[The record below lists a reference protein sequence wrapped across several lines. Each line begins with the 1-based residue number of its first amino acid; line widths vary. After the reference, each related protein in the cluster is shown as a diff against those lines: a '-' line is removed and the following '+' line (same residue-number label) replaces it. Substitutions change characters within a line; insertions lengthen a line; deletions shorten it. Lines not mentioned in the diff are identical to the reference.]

1 MTDSRDIILKA
12 STEMGTQDLRTVMKN
27 STTRLCL
34 LLCVLTGPAF
44 AAPALTLTLDQ
55 TAAGPGQF
63 AADEIRREAA
73 GRGMTVISADAKA
86 PTDAVR
92 ILLAVDTPAGA
103 NPVAQSYSIRVRR
116 ENDQRTITVRGAD
129 AAGVMYGGLDIAEAI
144 RTGTLDSLGD
154 SDHAPH
160 IAQRGIKLNIP
171 LDLRTPT
178 YTDPSDAAQ
187 ANIPEMW
194 SMDYWR
200 ELFDDMARH
209 RYNLISL
216 WTLNPFPSIVK
227 VPEFPHV
234 ALEDVWRTKE
244 KLDERF
250 SGNGDGFVRPNMLAN
265 HEIIKRITIDEKIQ
279 FWRSVMQLAKDR
291 GVDVY
296 WFVWNVFLYGAEGKD
311 GITSD
316 EGTPRTIEYFRAS
329 VRETIKTYP
338 LLAGFGITAG
348 ESMAEN
354 IGGMTKEQW
363 LWKTYGEGIRDG
375 LRDTPDRKFRLIH
388 RFHMTALSEIK
399 KEFAELPCPLDLSFK
414 YAIAHMYSVPNP
426 SMIKPVLPLLSPELR
441 CWLTVRNDDIYSF
454 RWADVDYARAF
465 VKAIP
470 GADKIAG
477 FYMGC
482 DGYHWGRDFLT
493 KDPDGP
499 RPTVMQKQWLSFALW
514 GRLAY
519 EPNLPAAT
527 FERLTAARFPG
538 ADVAQLTAA
547 WANVSKTFPYIT
559 RFFWGDIDV
568 KWFPEAC
575 RQKRGFYTVR
585 DFVEGGAMPG
595 AGVLN
600 ILEWRASLLAGQKPK
615 GITPLEIAAT
625 LDANA
630 TKALQALPQLQRAIV
645 APAGS
650 AKEYTA
656 TLGDIE
662 AMSHLGL
669 YYAAKIRGACDLA
682 LFDKSGNTQQQAS
695 AVQHLEAA
703 LSHWK
708 DYSAAYTRQYVQPVL
723 YNRVGWVD
731 IPRQT
736 ENVAADVQMARDW
749 KSGTIDEA
757 KIKRSGT
764 EAGFRK

>member
-1 MTDSRDIILKA
+1 MRGADASGSR
-12 STEMGTQDLRTVMKN
+12 SP
-27 STTRLCL
+27 S
-34 LLCVLTGPAF
+34 
-44 AAPALTLTLDQ
+44 APAGTK
-55 TAAGPGQF
+55 AA
-63 AADEIRREAA
+63 
-73 GRGMTVISADAKA
+73 
-86 PTDAVR
+86 
-92 ILLAVDTPAGA
+92 
-103 NPVAQSYSIRVRR
+103 AQSYGIRVQN
-116 ENDQRTITVRGAD
+116 ENGQRTIAVRGAD
-129 AAGVMYGGLDIAEAI
+129 AAGVMYGGLDVAEAI
-144 RTGTLDSLGD
+144 RTGTLDSLQD
-154 SDHAPH
+154 SDHTPH
-160 IAQRGIKLNIP
+160 IAQRGIKINIP

-209 RYNLISL
+209 RYNVISL
-216 WTLNPFPSIVK
+216 WSLNPFPSIVK

-234 ALEDVWRTKE
+234 ALDDVWRTKE
-244 KLDERF
+244 KLDENF
-250 SGNGDGFVRPNMLAN
+250 SGNGNNFVRPEMLAN
-265 HEIIKRITIDEKIQ
+265 HEVVKKITIDEKIQ
-279 FWRSVMQLAKDR
+279 FWRDVMQLAKDR

-296 WFVWNVFLYGAEGKD
+296 WFTWNVFLYGAEGKD

-316 EGTPRTIEYFRAS
+316 KAAPRTIEYFRAS

-348 ESMAEN
+348 E
-354 IGGMTKEQW
+354 GMPLNEFKDISKEQW

-375 LRDTPDRKFRLIH
+375 LKETPNRKFRLIH
-388 RFHMTALSEIK
+388 RFHMTALSEIQ
-399 KEFAELPCPLDLSFK
+399 KEFAELPCTLDLSFK

-426 SMIKPVLPLLSPELR
+426 AFIKPVLPLLSPELR

-465 VKAIP
+465 IKAIP
-470 GADKIAG
+470 GEDKIAG

-482 DGYHWGRDFLT
+482 DGYLWGRDFLS
-493 KDPDGP
+493 KDPGTP
-499 RPTVMQKQWLSFALW
+499 RQTVMQKQWLSFALW

-519 EPNLPAAT
+519 EPDLPAAT

-538 ADVAQLTAA
+538 ADVPKLTAA
-547 WANVSKTFPYIT
+547 WADASKTFPYIT

-575 RQKRGFYTVR
+575 RRKSGFYTVR
-585 DFVEGGAMPG
+585 HFVEGGTMPG

-600 ILEWRASLLAGQKPK
+600 ILEWRTSLLAKQKPE
-615 GITPLEIAAT
+615 GVTPLEIAAT
-625 LDANA
+625 LEANA
-630 TKALQALPQLQRAIV
+630 TQRARTLCPNSN
-645 APAGS
+645 APPSLRPRS
-650 AKEYTA
+650 AKEYAA

-662 AMSHLGL
+662 AMSHLGR

-682 LFDKSGNTQQQAS
+682 LFDKTGDARQQAS

-708 DYSAAYTRQYVQPVL
+708 AYSTAYTRQYVQPVL
-723 YNRVGWVD
+723 YNRVGYVD
-731 IPRQT
+731 IPKLT
-736 ENVAADVQMARDW
+736 EKVAADVQLARDW
-749 KSGTIDEA
+749 KPGTIDEA
-757 KIKRSGT
+757 EIKRSGT

>member
-1 MTDSRDIILKA
+1 
-12 STEMGTQDLRTVMKN
+12 MKN

-34 LLCVLTGPAF
+34 LLCILTGPAF
-44 AAPALTLTLDQ
+44 GAPALTLTLDQ
-55 TAAGPGQF
+55 AAAGPGKF
-63 AADEIRREAA
+63 AAEEIRREAA
-73 GRGMTVISADAKA
+73 GRGMTVVGADAKA
-86 PTDAVR
+86 PADAVR
-92 ILLAVDTPAGA
+92 IVLAVDTSGSA
-103 NPVAQSYSIRVRR
+103 NPVAQSYRIRVHR
-116 ENDQRTITVRGAD
+116 ENGQRTITVRGAD
-129 AAGVMYGGLDIAEAI
+129 AAGVMYGGLDVAEAI
-144 RTGTLDSLGD
+144 RTGTLASLGD

-244 KLDERF
+244 KFDERF
-250 SGNGDGFVRPNMLAN
+250 SGNGDNFVRPNMLAN
-265 HEIIKRITIDEKIQ
+265 HEVIKRITIDEKIQ
-279 FWRSVMQLAKDR
+279 FWHSVMQLAKDR

-296 WFVWNVFLYGAEGKD
+296 WFVWNVFLYGAEGQD

-316 EGTPRTIEYFRAS
+316 EGAPRTIEYFRAS

-499 RPTVMQKQWLSFALW
+499 RSTVMQKQWLSFALW

-519 EPNLPAAT
+519 EPDLPAAT

-538 ADVAQLTAA
+538 ADVAQLTTA
-547 WANVSKTFPYIT
+547 WANASKTFPYIT

-585 DFVEGGAMPG
+585 DFVEGGTMPG

-600 ILEWRASLLAGQKPK
+600 ILEWRANLLARQKPN
-615 GITPLEIAAT
+615 GVTPLEIAAALET
-625 LDANA
+625 NA
-630 TKALQALPQLQRAIV
+630 TRALQALPPLERASV
-645 APAGS
+645 TPARG
-650 AKEYTA
+650 AKEYAA

-682 LFDKSGNTQQQAS
+682 LFDKSGDAQQQAS

-708 DYSAAYTRQYVQPVL
+708 NYAAAYTRQYVQPVL

-736 ENVAADVQMARDW
+736 ENVAADVQMARGW
-749 KSGTIDEA
+749 KPGTIDEA

>member
-1 MTDSRDIILKA
+1 MKPNPLVLNILGGIA
-12 STEMGTQDLRTVMKN
+12 VPFLFLQVLST
-27 STTRLCL
+27 SS
-34 LLCVLTGPAF
+34 
-44 AAPALTLTLDQ
+44 AAQTLTLALDDA
-55 TAAGPGQF
+55 AAGPGRF
-63 AADEIRREAA
+63 AAEEIRRAATEQGLTVERSEAQEP
-73 GRGMTVISADAKA
+73 ADAI
-86 PTDAVR
+86 R
-92 ILLAVDTPAGA
+92 ITLAVDRPAGVDA
-103 NPVAQSYSIRVRR
+103 VAQSYRIRVRR
-116 ENDQRTITVRGAD
+116 DDGRRTITVRGAD
-129 AAGVMYGGLDIAEAI
+129 ASGVMYGGLDVAEAI
-144 RTGTLDSLGD
+144 RTGTLDSLQD
-154 SDHAPH
+154 SDHTPH
-160 IAQRGIKLNIP
+160 IAQRGIKINIP

-209 RYNLISL
+209 RYNVISL

-234 ALEDVWRTKE
+234 ALDDVWRTKE
-244 KLDERF
+244 KLDENF
-250 SGNGDGFVRPNMLAN
+250 SGNGNNFVRPEMLAN
-265 HEIIKRITIDEKIQ
+265 HEVVKKITIDEKIQ
-279 FWRSVMQLAKDR
+279 FWRDVMQLAKDR

-296 WFVWNVFLYGAEGKD
+296 WFTWNVFLNGAEGKD
-311 GITSD
+311 GITSAKAA
-316 EGTPRTIEYFRAS
+316 PRTIEYFRAS

-338 LLAGFGITAG
+338 LLAGFGVTAG
-348 ESMAEN
+348 EGMPLNEFKN
-354 IGGMTKEQW
+354 ISKEQW

-375 LRDTPDRKFRLIH
+375 LKETPNRKFRLIH
-388 RFHMTALSEIK
+388 RFHMTALSEIQT
-399 KEFAELPCPLDLSFK
+399 EFAELPCPLDLSFK

-426 SMIKPVLPLLSPELR
+426 SFIQPVLPLLSPELR

-465 VKAIP
+465 IKAIP
-470 GADKIAG
+470 GEDKIAG

-482 DGYHWGRDFLT
+482 DGYLWGRDFLT
-493 KDPDGP
+493 KNPDGP
-499 RPTVMQKQWLSFALW
+499 RQTVMHKQWLSFALW

-519 EPNLPAAT
+519 EPDLSAAT

-538 ADVAQLTAA
+538 ADVPQLTAA
-547 WANVSKTFPYIT
+547 WADASKTFPYIT

-575 RQKRGFYTVR
+575 RRKSGFYTVR
-585 DFVEGGAMPG
+585 HFVEGGTMPG

-600 ILEWRASLLAGQKPK
+600 ILEWRTSLLAKQKPE
-615 GITPLEIAAT
+615 GVTPLEIAAT
-625 LDANA
+625 LEANA
-630 TKALQALPQLQRAIV
+630 THALNALPELQRAAV
-645 APAGS
+645 TPARS
-650 AKEYTA
+650 ATEYAA

-662 AMSHLGL
+662 AMSHLGR

-682 LFDKSGNTQQQAS
+682 LFDKTGDAQQQAS

-708 DYSAAYTRQYVQPVL
+708 AYSTAYTRQYVQPVL
-723 YNRVGWVD
+723 YNRVGYVD
-731 IPRQT
+731 IPKLT
-736 ENVAADVQMARDW
+736 EKVADDVQLARDW
-749 KSGTIDEA
+749 KPGTIDEA
-757 KIKRSGT
+757 EIKRSGT